1 MPDKPESSNSNFFNR
16 LTKLVAQRNSA
27 KVLYLAASQSLEAVT
42 LKILLV
48 QFGQDGLNKITETCL
63 KNL

>member
-1 MPDKPESSNSNFFNR
+1 MPDKPDSSNSNFFNR
-16 LTKLVAQRNSA
+16 LTKLVAQRNA
-27 KVLYLAASQSLEAVT
+27 IKVLYLAVNQSLLAVS